1 MLRREFRQKVGG
13 RLPDALAQAAG
24 RRLELP
30 GLHLRGDRPG
40 LGEGGFAGLH
50 GEYRL
55 QGRGRPIP
63 VVGRHLREHVA
74 HEVHHAPLV
83 LRPGKHRVHRGDES
97 RAPVAD
103 HEAHALQTAFDH
115 ASYEL
120 LPAGSVLPHALRHAD
135 DLAVALRVDAD
146 GDEDADVLHASAPGA
161 LVPHAV
167 HEHVRVFGF
176 QWPGAPSV
184 DVVIHA
190 LELVGKGLGWHPVT
204 PQQFADVVDLTG
216 AHSRQVHLHQR
227 LLDAGL
233 PPAVAFDDRGFE
245 DRALE
250 FRHPELEP
258 ARLCRERAFV
268 VAGPVRL
275 APLLAFVSGG
285 PGDLVGLGVEHGVED
300 LGHLLGDQPVEF
312 GLEQVLVD
320 LYDVA
325 VGHGCAS
332 CFPIAILCLATE
344 NRTQDAGHARFNIST
359 KNKTESAQEFG
370 RYHCPSVR
378 WISLSEISEN
388 CDKSRKPIK
397 KEKRIA
403 GKTPY
408 YGASGVVD
416 HVDGFTHE
424 GDYLLLSEDGANLL
438 ARSMPIAYQ
447 ISGRNWI
454 NNHAH
459 VLRIENANLRQL
471 VEIYLNSISLEPYIT
486 KGAQPK
492 LTKQRMETIVVPVP
506 SEDDLSRIV
515 EMLTKFY
522 ALTTSL
528 TDGLPAEIEARRK
541 QYEYYRDRLLSFDE
555 LAV

>member
-370 RYHCPSVR
+370 RYHLHLHPYWTYGGSRDASHTNASWLYIHHLKPS
-378 WISLSEISEN
+378 
-388 CDKSRKPIK
+388 
-397 KEKRIA
+397 
-403 GKTPY
+403 
-408 YGASGVVD
+408 SGIR
-416 HVDGFTHE
+416 HAMSP
-424 GDYLLLSEDGANLL
+424 L
-438 ARSMPIAYQ
+438 YQ
-447 ISGRNWI
+447 C
-454 NNHAH
+454 
-459 VLRIENANLRQL
+459 
-471 VEIYLNSISLEPYIT
+471 
-486 KGAQPK
+486 
-492 LTKQRMETIVVPVP
+492 
-506 SEDDLSRIV
+506 
-515 EMLTKFY
+515 
-522 ALTTSL
+522 
-528 TDGLPAEIEARRK
+528 
-541 QYEYYRDRLLSFDE
+541 
-555 LAV
+555 

>member
-370 RYHCPSVR
+370 RYLDHAPGLVGIRYDLEQEPGALLVDRHVAELVDDQEPRLGDLPELRVEPVLALRAAQPHEQPGRGEEPDRYRAHVREPAQRDREMRLAGADGLVEHEWIGNSV
-378 WISLSEISEN
+378 L
-388 CDKSRKPIK
+388 
-397 KEKRIA
+397 
-403 GKTPY
+403 
-408 YGASGVVD
+408 
-416 HVDGFTHE
+416 DGFLEDESLFGEFLRAPVSE
-424 GDYLLLSEDGANLL
+424 GGVEPLVVGPPHVVVEVMPQLLDRG
-438 ARSMPIAYQ
+438 
-447 ISGRNWI
+447 
-454 NNHAH
+454 
-459 VLRIENANLRQL
+459 V
-471 VEIYLNSISLEPYIT
+471 
-486 KGAQPK
+486 
-492 LTKQRMETIVVPVP
+492 VVPVHELLLQRP
-506 SEDDLSRIV
+506 VRRFDHGV
-515 EMLTKFY
+515 VVGV
-522 ALTTSL
+522 AL
-528 TDGLPAEIEARRK
+528 
-541 QYEYYRDRLLSFDE
+541 
-555 LAV
+555 V

>member
-97 RAPVAD
+97 RAPVSD
-103 HEAHALQTAFDH
+103 HQAHALQTAFDH

-370 RYHCPSVR
+370 RYLVHFMRNVLSKTPPSHR
-378 WISLSEISEN
+378 EWASAAL
-388 CDKSRKPIK
+388 KPIFARENRESAMAK
-397 KEKRIA
+397 A
-403 GKTPY
+403 GTVAGEMEERKLK
-408 YGASGVVD
+408 AAANCLREGV
-416 HVDGFTHE
+416 GETTT
-424 GDYLLLSEDGANLL
+424 YLLPEFPANHRIKLRTNNMIERLNKEIRRRTRVVGSFPDSNSALMLVCARIRYVTSRSWLDRRYMDMSRLDDNLGA
-438 ARSMPIAYQ
+438 AA
-447 ISGRNWI
+447 
-454 NNHAH
+454 
-459 VLRIENANLRQL
+459 
-471 VEIYLNSISLEPYIT
+471 
-486 KGAQPK
+486 
-492 LTKQRMETIVVPVP
+492 
-506 SEDDLSRIV
+506 
-515 EMLTKFY
+515 
-522 ALTTSL
+522 
-528 TDGLPAEIEARRK
+528 
-541 QYEYYRDRLLSFDE
+541 
-555 LAV
+555 

>member
-1 MLRREFRQKVGG
+1 MPHAVHEHVRVFGFQWPGAPSVDVVIHALELVGKGLGWHPVTPQQFADVVDLTGAHSRQVHLHQRLLDAGLPPAVAFDDRGFEDRALEFRHPELEPARLCRERAFVVAGPVRLAPLLAFVSGG
-13 RLPDALAQAAG
+13 
-24 RRLELP
+24 P
-30 GLHLRGDRPG
+30 GDLVG
-40 LGEGGFAGLH
+40 LGVEHGVEDLGHLLGDQPVEFGLEQVLVDLYDVAVGHGCASCFPIAILCLATENRTQDAGH
-50 GEYRL
+50 ARFNISTKNKTESA
-55 QGRGRPIP
+55 QEFGRY
-63 VVGRHLREHVA
+63 
-74 HEVHHAPLV
+74 
-83 LRPGKHRVHRGDES
+83 
-97 RAPVAD
+97 
-103 HEAHALQTAFDH
+103 H

-370 RYHCPSVR
+370 RYL
-378 WISLSEISEN
+378 SL
-388 CDKSRKPIK
+388 
-397 KEKRIA
+397 
-403 GKTPY
+403 
-408 YGASGVVD
+408 
-416 HVDGFTHE
+416 
-424 GDYLLLSEDGANLL
+424 
-438 ARSMPIAYQ
+438 
-447 ISGRNWI
+447 
-454 NNHAH
+454 
-459 VLRIENANLRQL
+459 
-471 VEIYLNSISLEPYIT
+471 
-486 KGAQPK
+486 
-492 LTKQRMETIVVPVP
+492 
-506 SEDDLSRIV
+506 DLS
-515 EMLTKFY
+515 
-522 ALTTSL
+522 
-528 TDGLPAEIEARRK
+528 
-541 QYEYYRDRLLSFDE
+541 
-555 LAV
+555 

>member
-216 AHSRQVHLHQR
+216 AHSRQAHLHQR

-370 RYHCPSVR
+370 RYRHGHAGVR
-378 WISLSEISEN
+378 EGHAGEVLHRVVAGDASAAREGREPARRGTAHDRARQAAGRRRAGLS
-388 CDKSRKPIK
+388 
-397 KEKRIA
+397 
-403 GKTPY
+403 
-408 YGASGVVD
+408 
-416 HVDGFTHE
+416 
-424 GDYLLLSEDGANLL
+424 
-438 ARSMPIAYQ
+438 
-447 ISGRNWI
+447 
-454 NNHAH
+454 AH
-459 VLRIENANLRQL
+459 RHRRGQ
-471 VEIYLNSISLEPYIT
+471 T
-486 KGAQPK
+486 
-492 LTKQRMETIVVPVP
+492 PVP
-506 SEDDLSRIV
+506 SHRGFLREAERGVHHEPGVRTVGRGVRRRRHGRRGHRSYRASRKDRQVPWRVVPQQPLPDEIN
-515 EMLTKFY
+515 EKSGTNP
-522 ALTTSL
+522 AAG
-528 TDGLPAEIEARRK
+528 DGVHFERR
-541 QYEYYRDRLLSFDE
+541 RCSD
-555 LAV
+555 

>member
-83 LRPGKHRVHRGDES
+83 LRPGKHRVHRGDEA

-370 RYHCPSVR
+370 RYRPLPEEAHLDSD
-378 WISLSEISEN
+378 
-388 CDKSRKPIK
+388 DKSTAIITF
-397 KEKRIA
+397 KEGTTVKLQAKQPNYTISATIDNIANVTNTPLSGFQVADGDGAMHNATATITGNTLRIHSDEVKRIA
-403 GKTPY
+403 QIQYLWQSNPNCSSIVYNDSNLPLSPFTLNVNQKTY
-408 YGASGVVD
+408 S
-416 HVDGFTHE
+416 H
-424 GDYLLLSEDGANLL
+424 
-438 ARSMPIAYQ
+438 
-447 ISGRNWI
+447 
-454 NNHAH
+454 
-459 VLRIENANLRQL
+459 
-471 VEIYLNSISLEPYIT
+471 
-486 KGAQPK
+486 
-492 LTKQRMETIVVPVP
+492 
-506 SEDDLSRIV
+506 
-515 EMLTKFY
+515 
-522 ALTTSL
+522 
-528 TDGLPAEIEARRK
+528 
-541 QYEYYRDRLLSFDE
+541 
-555 LAV
+555 

>member
-74 HEVHHAPLV
+74 HETHHAPLV

-216 AHSRQVHLHQR
+216 AHSRQAHLHQR

-312 GLEQVLVD
+312 GLEQVPVD

-370 RYHCPSVR
+370 RY
-378 WISLSEISEN
+378 LSQIQLSALA
-388 CDKSRKPIK
+388 PILDVW
-397 KEKRIA
+397 R
-403 GKTPY
+403 
-408 YGASGVVD
+408 
-416 HVDGFTHE
+416 
-424 GDYLLLSEDGANLL
+424 L
-438 ARSMPIAYQ
+438 
-447 ISGRNWI
+447 SGR
-454 NNHAH
+454 
-459 VLRIENANLRQL
+459 
-471 VEIYLNSISLEPYIT
+471 
-486 KGAQPK
+486 
-492 LTKQRMETIVVPVP
+492 LTH
-506 SEDDLSRIV
+506 
-515 EMLTKFY
+515 
-522 ALTTSL
+522 
-528 TDGLPAEIEARRK
+528 
-541 QYEYYRDRLLSFDE
+541 
-555 LAV
+555 

>member
-370 RYHCPSVR
+370 RYLDGQRPKLYGKGLNVR
-378 WISLSEISEN
+378 DWIHTEDHS
-388 CDKSRKPIK
+388 
-397 KEKRIA
+397 
-403 GKTPY
+403 
-408 YGASGVVD
+408 SGVWTILTNGRVGETYLIGA
-416 HVDGFTHE
+416 DGE
-424 GDYLLLSEDGANLL
+424 
-438 ARSMPIAYQ
+438 Q
-447 ISGRNWI
+447 
-454 NNHAH
+454 NNIT
-459 VLRIENANLRQL
+459 VLRMILRMMGQAEDAFDWVKDRPGHDRRYAIDSTKLRTELGWTPKHTDFESGLAQTIEWYTRNRAWW
-471 VEIYLNSISLEPYIT
+471 EPAKAATEERY
-486 KGAQPK
+486 
-492 LTKQRMETIVVPVP
+492 KQR
-506 SEDDLSRIV
+506 
-515 EMLTKFY
+515 
-522 ALTTSL
+522 
-528 TDGLPAEIEARRK
+528 G
-541 QYEYYRDRLLSFDE
+541 Q
-555 LAV
+555 